1 MEAAAAAQPAGQ
13 QPNRLL
19 LKTYEEENKR
29 LKMDVAQKEVEM
41 REKELELSKLKQKLM
56 EMESKKFAAEKIA
69 LENSSFRDGVLRMHK
84 IATELLSVD

>member
-13 QPNRLL
+13 QPNHLL

-41 REKELELSKLKQKLM
+41 REKELEVSKLKQKLM
-56 EMESKKFAAEKIA
+56 EMESQ
-69 LENSSFRDGVLRMHK
+69 
-84 IATELLSVD
+84 